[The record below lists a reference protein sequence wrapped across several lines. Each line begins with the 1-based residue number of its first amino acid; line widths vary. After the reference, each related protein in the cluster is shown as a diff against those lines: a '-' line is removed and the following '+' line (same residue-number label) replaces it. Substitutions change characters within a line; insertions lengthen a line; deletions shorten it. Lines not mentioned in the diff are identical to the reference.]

1 MKQPMFWL
9 LVALLIVFTA
19 YEISERPLR
28 TDAAKDAS
36 D

>member
-9 LVALLIVFTA
+9 LLALLIVFTA
-19 YEISERPLR
+19 YEISERPLL
-28 TDAAKDAS
+28 TDATTGAS